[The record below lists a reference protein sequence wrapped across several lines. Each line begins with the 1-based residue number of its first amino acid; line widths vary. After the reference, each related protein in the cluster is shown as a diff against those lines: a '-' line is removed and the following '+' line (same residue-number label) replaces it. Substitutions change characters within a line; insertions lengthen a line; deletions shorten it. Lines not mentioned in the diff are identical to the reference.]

1 MANGNKNSFNFNIP
15 VGIIVLSF
23 FVSPPIGVVL
33 VILRAISEA
42 YKSSGKT
49 TASSSSAA
57 SPSVAPSVSSPSAGN
72 RASQRT
78 ARRKKASAA
87 HADPGKPL
95 KIAGSILLAL
105 SAVIGIASLGSL
117 VYVSLADLI
126 AGFLPPIALTLVS
139 GAACIAGGVWKQK
152 RSVRFARI
160 RAIIG
165 EHETFNLSRLA
176 AASGTGLAQTR
187 RDLQRLIDSGEFGKQ
202 AYIDLGTNNFMR
214 HPEAK
219 PEEIGKF
226 DYKNVYG
233 DLFKGKK
240 NKNGEPEAEENLGID
255 SDNDDFKTIIRE
267 IRRLNDEIK
276 DDVVS
281 EKIFKIEAHTKNI
294 FEYVSAHPEA
304 MPMIRTFLNYYL
316 PTTLKLL
323 ESYSRIEKI
332 GVAGDNM
339 KKSKESIENMLDMLE
354 NAFKIQ
360 IDELFKNESIDISS
374 DISVLETMMKK
385 DGLNSKGDFDFS
397 GFTDEISDDTALG
410 GGAAAKKEE

>member
-15 VGIIVLSF
+15 VGVIVLSF
-23 FVSPPIGVVL
+23 FVNPPLGVIL

-42 YKSSGKT
+42 YKSSGRT
-49 TASSSSAA
+49 TTSASSASSTLGAR
-57 SPSVAPSVSSPSAGN
+57 N
-72 RASQRT
+72 T
-78 ARRKKASAA
+78 ATKKNTRRKKASAA
-87 HADPGKPL
+87 QADPGMPL
-95 KIAGSILLAL
+95 KIVGSVFLAI
-105 SAVIGIASLGSL
+105 SVVIAIASVGDLGYISL
-117 VYVSLADLI
+117 SGWISDYLT
-126 AGFLPPIALTLVS
+126 PIALMLAS
-139 GAACIAGGVWKQK
+139 GAACIGGGVWKRK

-176 AASGTGLAQTR
+176 AASGTSLAQTR

-214 HPEAK
+214 HPEAE

-240 NKNGEPEAEENLGID
+240 NDSGSNAEENLGID

-397 GFTDEISDDTALG
+397 GFTDEISDDTTFN

>member
-1 MANGNKNSFNFNIP
+1 MANGNKNSYNFNIP
-15 VGIIVLSF
+15 IGIIVISF
-23 FVSPPIGVVL
+23 FINPILGIVL
-33 VILRAISEA
+33 TVLRAISES
-42 YKSSGKT
+42 YKSSGRT
-49 TASSSSAA
+49 TTSSASAA
-57 SPSVAPSVSSPSAGN
+57 SAVSSPSAPRTVN
-72 RASQRT
+72 STAKKT

-87 HADPGKPL
+87 QADPGKPL
-95 KIAGSILLAL
+95 KIVGSVFLVIA
-105 SAVIGIASLGSL
+105 AVVAIASVGDLGYISL
-117 VYVSLADLI
+117 SGWISDY
-126 AGFLPPIALTLVS
+126 LPPIALMLAS
-139 GAACIAGGVWKQK
+139 GAACIAGGVWKRK
-152 RSVRFARI
+152 RSVRYARI
-160 RAIIG
+160 RAILG

-176 AASGTGLAQTR
+176 AASGTSLAQTR

-214 HPEAK
+214 HPEAE

-240 NKNGEPEAEENLGID
+240 KDGEPEAEENLGID

-397 GFTDEISDDTALG
+397 GFTDEISDDTAFT